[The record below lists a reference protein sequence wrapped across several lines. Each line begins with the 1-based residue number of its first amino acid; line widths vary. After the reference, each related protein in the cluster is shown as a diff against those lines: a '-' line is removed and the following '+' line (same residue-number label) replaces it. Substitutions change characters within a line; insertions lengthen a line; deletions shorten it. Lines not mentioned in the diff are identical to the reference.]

1 MHYNFFDLNTE
12 ELGHLIGVV
21 GVDFLPDQTISSYM
35 LSALTTEAW
44 SSMDS
49 KKRIRVASLNID
61 FALKFG
67 LNQFNY
73 SVKDLLPVL
82 KFNPPYIDELS
93 IDFDCLSDD
102 DAYSLLL
109 LGRPEITSKIDISRH
124 QFGFLNTYNIL
135 KNSNFDTNL
144 LPGLNLDELKSYQ
157 IKDVIIYGPDGVIDT
172 IDLSK
177 ITKVDWLDIV
187 RSRPEL
193 LSYCDFE
200 KFKDGDIYDL
210 VSLVISFDEP
220 DLTYLFD
227 LNKLDELTPL
237 GIEKLVVFKTEFAVE
252 HCDLDVLTESS
263 WNSILSQ
270 RPDLSDL
277 RDDVCGIRIRL

>member
-1 MHYNFFDLNTE
+1 
-12 ELGHLIGVV
+12 
-21 GVDFLPDQTISSYM
+21 M

-44 SSMDS
+44 SSMDN

-200 KFKDGDIYDL
+200 KFKNGDIYDL

>member
-1 MHYNFFDLNTE
+1 MNAE

-35 LSALTTEAW
+35 LSSLTTEAW

-237 GIEKLVVFKTEFAVE
+237 GVEKLVVFKTDFAVE

>member
-1 MHYNFFDLNTE
+1 LNAE

-35 LSALTTEAW
+35 LSSLTTEAW
-44 SSMDS
+44 SSMDN

-93 IDFDCLSDD
+93 IDFNCLSED

-157 IKDVIIYGPDGVIDT
+157 LKDVIIYGPDGVIDI

-177 ITKVDWLDIV
+177 ITKVDWLEVV

-237 GIEKLVVFKTEFAVE
+237 GVEKLVVFKTDFAVE

>member
-1 MHYNFFDLNTE
+1 VHYNFFDLNTE